1 MKWKGIILLSIA
13 ILLFLFI
20 IFYEKNLP
28 TTEEKKEKEKKIFNL
43 KENEI
48 NFLSCNSKDLNW
60 EVKKEEDKWKI
71 TKPIEYPA
79 DEFTINNIIRAIVE
93 LEKEKEIKDI
103 NLKDFEL
110 EKPEKTLS
118 FRTIEKSEEI
128 LIGALIPQIN
138 KMAIRI
144 KGTGK
149 NYFISSSFLEKI
161 NKNLNELR
169 NKDIFSYQTSDVSFV
184 EIKTIKRT
192 VNLEK
197 KGKFWYLDFPFKDR
211 AEKDGVED
219 LIYGLSSIKAK
230 DFLDEPTEEDLKELN
245 LSPPIVTI
253 SFFDKDK
260 KLILQGEFGKKE
272 GLDKNDFY
280 VKNGLRVFLSSS
292 QIWEKLEKGLVA
304 IPDTKILSFSSW
316 EVKKF
321 YLKTKNEFSFEKKE
335 GKWFLNGKETK
346 DEKPVNNILKEFSE
360 MKWLKSANLIDIK
373 EEIGDLKIEG
383 ENFQINCKFYKDKM
397 GEFWAKPEDRPNYWS
412 FVEAAWK
419 RVEGELNKIKQ
430 NN

>member
-1 MKWKGIILLSIA
+1 MKWKGIILLTVA

-28 TTEEKKEKEKKIFNL
+28 STEERTELEKKIFDL
-43 KENEI
+43 KEKQFNLI
-48 NFLSCNSKDLNW
+48 SYKSRDLNW
-60 EVKKEEDKWKI
+60 EIKKENDKWKI
-71 TKPIEYPA
+71 IKPIEYSA
-79 DEFTINNIIRAIVE
+79 DESTINNIIRAIVE

-110 EKPEKTLS
+110 EKPEKILS
-118 FRTIEKSEEI
+118 FRTNEKIEEI

-149 NYFISSSFLEKI
+149 NYFISSIFLEKI

-169 NKDIFSYQTSDVSFV
+169 DKDIFSYQTSDVSFI

-192 VNLEK
+192 INLEK

-211 AEKDGVED
+211 AEKEGVED

-260 KLILQGEFGKKE
+260 KLIVQGEFGKKE
-272 GLDKNDFY
+272 GLEKNDFY
-280 VKNGLRVFLSSS
+280 VKNGLRVFLSNGK
-292 QIWEKLEKGLVA
+292 IWEKLEKGLVA

-316 EVKKF
+316 EVKNF
-321 YLKTKNEFSFEKKE
+321 NLKIKDEFSFEKKE
-335 GKWFLNGKETK
+335 DKWFLNGKEIK

-373 EEIGDLKIEG
+373 EEIADLKIEG
-383 ENFQINCKFYKDKM
+383 ENFQINCKLYKDKM
-397 GEFWAKPEDRPNYWS
+397 GELWAKPEDRPNYWS
-412 FVEAAWK
+412 FADAVWK
-419 RVEGELNKIKQ
+419 RTEDELKKIKF
-430 NN
+430 

>member
-1 MKWKGIILLSIA
+1 MKWKGIILLFIA

-20 IFYEKNLP
+20 FFYEKNLP
-28 TTEEKKEKEKKIFNL
+28 TTEEMLEKEKKIFNL
-43 KENEI
+43 KEEQFI
-48 NFLSCNSKDLNW
+48 LLSYKSKDLNW

-71 TKPIEYPA
+71 TKPIEYSA
-79 DEFTINNIIRAIVE
+79 DEFTINNIIKAIVE
-93 LEKEKEIKDI
+93 LEKEKEIKEI

-110 EKPEKTLS
+110 EKPENILFFKTN
-118 FRTIEKSEEI
+118 KMSEEI

-149 NYFISSSFLEKI
+149 NYFISSIFLEKI
-161 NKNLNELR
+161 KKNLNELR
-169 NKDIFSYQTSDVSFV
+169 NKDIFSYQASDVSFI
-184 EIKTIKRT
+184 EIKTIKKT

-197 KGKFWYLDFPFKDR
+197 KEKFWYLDFPFKDR

-219 LIYGLSSIKAK
+219 LIYGLSSLKAK
-230 DFLDEPTEEDLKELN
+230 DFFDEPTEENLKELN

-272 GLDKNDFY
+272 GLEKNDFY
-280 VKNGLRVFLSSS
+280 VKNGLRVFLSNS

-316 EVKKF
+316 EVKRF
-321 YLKTKNEFSFEKKE
+321 YFKIKDEFSFDKKDE
-335 GKWFLNGKETK
+335 KWFLNGKELK
-346 DEKPVNNILKEFSE
+346 DEKPVNSILKEFSE
-360 MKWLKSANLIDIK
+360 LKWLKSANLIDIK
-373 EEIGDLKIEG
+373 EEIADLKIEG

-419 RVEGELNKIKQ
+419 RLEEELNKIKT
-430 NN
+430 